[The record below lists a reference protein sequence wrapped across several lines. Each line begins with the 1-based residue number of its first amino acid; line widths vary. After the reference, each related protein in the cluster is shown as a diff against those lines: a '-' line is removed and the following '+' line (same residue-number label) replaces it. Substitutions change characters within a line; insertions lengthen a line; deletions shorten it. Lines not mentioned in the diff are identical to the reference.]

1 MTGDV
6 SGNIQNITW
15 TVYGKIATITKTDGT
30 TVAYSYDAA
39 GNRISKTVTQGG
51 GQPTTTWYVR
61 DASGNTMAVYTTTG
75 SGTLTES
82 EQDLYGGSRL
92 GIFNRDI
99 DADASLP
106 AGTSANLIGNYFTSF
121 FMRDGKAYELSNHLG
136 NVLATIS
143 DKKAG
148 VDNNSDGAV
157 DYYAADIISAN
168 DYYPFGMGMPGRK
181 YSVVNTNY
189 RYGFNGK
196 EYDNDIEFG
205 MQNYGKRIYDPRLG
219 KFLSVDPLTKKYPWF
234 TPYLFSS
241 NMPIVASDIDGLES
255 IIRAELKTVTIPSLS
270 NSDIFNVEE
279 GGRLQNLSAMTDQI
293 FASLDL
299 PSKFKGDYGYLIKA
313 TIKDVISLNY
323 VEGHPVKHDGTQNS
337 TTITPVADLNYDLLF
352 GNKKDE
358 AVDRIGKAFDFAET
372 ATGTIESP
380 DQDKLISPKISYGLK
395 TINYGLK
402 LLNGK
407 YGEAGLDATKEIA
420 GGMIG
425 YGAQQSAISFGVAQS
440 IAKVVGAYSTSVVN
454 LLLTP
459 LDANAPVGLATRK
472 LNNEIKE
479 VKTQTISALLFY
491 FMKNNKQSMVPS
503 ASSLQQPISDH
514 TEDHIKVMSN
524 QNRPK

>member
-1 MTGDV
+1 
-6 SGNIQNITW
+6 
-15 TVYGKIATITKTDGT
+15 
-30 TVAYSYDAA
+30 
-39 GNRISKTVTQGG
+39 
-51 GQPTTTWYVR
+51 
-61 DASGNTMAVYTTTG
+61 
-75 SGTLTES
+75 
-82 EQDLYGGSRL
+82 
-92 GIFNRDI
+92 
-99 DADASLP
+99 
-106 AGTSANLIGNYFTSF
+106 
-121 FMRDGKAYELSNHLG
+121 
-136 NVLATIS
+136 
-143 DKKAG
+143 
-148 VDNNSDGAV
+148 
-157 DYYAADIISAN
+157 
-168 DYYPFGMGMPGRK
+168 
-181 YSVVNTNY
+181 
-189 RYGFNGK
+189 
-196 EYDNDIEFG
+196 
-205 MQNYGKRIYDPRLG
+205 
-219 KFLSVDPLTKKYPWF
+219 
-234 TPYLFSS
+234 
-241 NMPIVASDIDGLES
+241 
-255 IIRAELKTVTIPSLS
+255 
-270 NSDIFNVEE
+270 
-279 GGRLQNLSAMTDQI
+279 MTDQI